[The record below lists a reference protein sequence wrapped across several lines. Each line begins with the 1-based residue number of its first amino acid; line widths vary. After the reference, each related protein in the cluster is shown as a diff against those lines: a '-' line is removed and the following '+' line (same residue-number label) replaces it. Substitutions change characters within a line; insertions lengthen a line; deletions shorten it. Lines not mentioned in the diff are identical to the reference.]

1 MNICLL
7 SNNYRTMFFERIGRG
22 LERNGVGVFWI
33 AASRR
38 WADALI
44 QKGWRRDRILCLAD
58 FKDEWRAAPPP
69 DPDDPGLTELETGGL
84 AANEVVLMDR
94 ELCKRPYG
102 KAYLAVAAR
111 EISRFLQAHDIRAA
125 FGEQTWAFEL
135 ATRLLCKAQ
144 GRGYFVPATVRV
156 PSDRFGF
163 FTDHSQTGIYE
174 VRKPD
179 RSDREAA
186 DAILEALRGR
196 TYRPYYFHIN
206 NKIRFFRS
214 HWLGESVVQTF
225 SKATDGDETL
235 PTLAHRSRWR
245 FSRIVNTYRVR
256 WQKPFERDGIPGTR
270 PFVLVTMHMQP
281 EASIDVVVHRKANQ
295 IENVRALSRVIPHG
309 WEIYVKEHSNALGFR
324 PPRYYDELRRI
335 PGVRLADP
343 HADTFRLME
352 AAKLVLS
359 PSGTVCLEAGLLG
372 LKAGT
377 FAPMY
382 FAPVMSPGTIDLS
395 ALTRAGFER
404 LLQRDAHDGRA
415 EPAAFLSW
423 LYAQSFPGRVGDP
436 IHDPGSM
443 TEENVAIVIDGF
455 MTLLRTVE
463 ARRQLDAS
471 AA

>member
-1 MNICLL
+1 
-7 SNNYRTMFFERIGRG
+7 MFFERIGRG
-22 LERNGVGVFWI
+22 LERKGIGVFWI

-44 QKGWRRDRILCLAD
+44 KEGWRRDRILCLAD
-58 FKDEWRAAPPP
+58 FKDEWRRGAPP
-69 DPDDPGLTELETGGL
+69 DPADPALTELEAGGL
-84 AANEVVLMDR
+84 AANEVILMDR
-94 ELCKRPYG
+94 ELCKRAHG

-111 EISRFLQAHDIRAA
+111 EISRFLRAHDIRAA

-135 ATRLLCKAQ
+135 ATALLCKAQ
-144 GRGYFVPATVRV
+144 GRSYFAPSTVRV

-163 FTDHSQTGIYE
+163 FTDLNQAEIFE
-174 VRKPD
+174 IRKPD
-179 RSDREAA
+179 RSDRAAA

-196 TYRPYYFHIN
+196 AYRPYYFHLN
-206 NKIRFFRS
+206 NKIRFFRR
-214 HWLGESVVQTF
+214 HWLGESVVQAL
-225 SKATDGDETL
+225 SNATDGDETL
-235 PTLAHRSRWR
+235 PTLAHRARWR

-256 WQKPFERDGIPGTR
+256 WRKPFERDGIPGQR
-270 PFVLVTMHMQP
+270 PFVLVTLHMQP
-281 EASIDVVVHRKANQ
+281 EASIDVFAHRNANQ

-309 WEIYVKEHSNALGFR
+309 WEIYVKEHSNAIGFR
-324 PPRYYDELRRI
+324 APRYYDELRRI
-335 PGVRLADP
+335 PGVRLIDP

-382 FAPVMSPGTIDLS
+382 FAPVMSPGTIDLTT
-395 ALTRAGFER
+395 LTRAGFER
-404 LLQRDAHDGRA
+404 LLQRDDRDGRA

-423 LYAQSFPGRVGDP
+423 LHAQSFLGRVADP
-436 IHDPGSM
+436 VHDPDCM
-443 TEENVAIVIDGF
+443 TEENVATVVDGF
-455 MTLLRTVE
+455 MTLLRTLE
-463 ARRQLDAS
+463 TRRQPNVS